1 MLPGVQTVVQTEYDF
16 LLPRGFV
23 DAQGR
28 VHRSGRMR
36 LATAM
41 DEIEAVQDPRV
52 QANEAYLP
60 IVLLSRVVLRL
71 GELPLVNP
79 QVLEGLFA
87 SDMAYLEDVYLRL
100 NSQESVVL
108 GVACPHCGGRFDLQ
122 VAPLSGE
129 GESRA

>member
-1 MLPGVQTVVQTEYDF
+1 MLPDVHTVVQTEYEF
-16 LLPRGFV
+16 FLPRGFI

-28 VHRSGRMR
+28 VHRRGSMR
-36 LATAM
+36 LATAI
-41 DEIEAVQDPRV
+41 DEIEAVNDPRV

-60 IVLLSRVVLRL
+60 VILLSRVVLRL

-79 QVLEGLFA
+79 QVLESLFA

-100 NSQESVVL
+100 NSQEQVVL

-122 VAPLSGE
+122 VAPLSGA
-129 GESRA
+129 GESSA